1 MKTSIY
7 NQHQEHSEWMNKLAF
22 YKDEIPVMQKRIEEI
37 SSKNTGKDVG
47 MKIEHFQNQLLIK
60 ASNISSLVH
69 HIQRDEKV
77 LQADIA
83 ANPTA
88 VDHRKAEDH
97 AEERNMVE
105 DFEKEFNALR
115 KDLNVFLSEWM

>member
-22 YKDEIPVMQKRIEEI
+22 YKDEIPVMQSRIEEI
-37 SSKNTGKDVG
+37 SSKNTAKEVS

-60 ASNISSLVH
+60 ATTISRLVH
-69 HIQRDEKV
+69 HIQKEEKV

-83 ANPTA
+83 NNPTA
-88 VDHRKAEDH
+88 ADHRKVEDH
-97 AEERNMVE
+97 SEERQMVE
-105 DFEKEFNALR
+105 TFEQDFNAFR
-115 KDLNVFLSEWM
+115 KELNLFLSEWM

>member
-37 SSKNTGKDVG
+37 SSKNTGKDVAI
-47 MKIEHFQNQLLIK
+47 KIEHFQNQLLIK
-60 ASNISSLVH
+60 ANTISSLVH

-83 ANPTA
+83 SNPTA

-97 AEERNMVE
+97 TEERNMVE
-105 DFEKEFNALR
+105 SFETEFNALR